1 MLDSDEGSPY
11 SGAGARRW
19 RRLLLAPALS
29 AVAVGAVVLVAV
41 TAGRAGSGAGEQADK
56 PVVETAL
63 PTPEP
68 SEKGCSGWGRGA
80 DASPAPELPA
90 RTASVTRLERD
101 GSLTW
106 TRALPVDDHSAG
118 RFPPLVLGDR
128 TLVLAGGTLRS
139 YATATGRE
147 NWVVPAEGAPYGLW
161 DANGTA
167 VVLVDQVS
175 QKARLL
181 GFDPDSGDVRWTY
194 RIPGN
199 GLMADQVLA
208 KDGSLVMVLSGGN
221 QVQVVDTSSGQVRW
235 TAERGGSPLLT
246 VADDLVIQPV
256 GAHLNAYRLQD
267 GEPVWSTPVPQA
279 EIAVRAAAGV
289 LLTVPTVQGPGYD
302 TGIHAYDAGTGAALW
317 ARPGGQQALRVGG
330 ELPGAVLIAD
340 DDFAGATLA
349 AVDAR
354 TGAERWEV
362 PARTV
367 YEQPLVTGAG
377 VLAVPER
384 RGESYVVARR
394 DVQTGK
400 LLDEAPLPHELSLQ
414 PLTDDRYLFQT
425 YGAPDQP
432 ATVTVR
438 SLATGEQEFQ
448 TEVRHASR
456 SPASLPDGAVVVQ
469 GLDPGRACVG

>member
-1 MLDSDEGSPY
+1 MPDPDEAMPV
-11 SGAGARRW
+11 SGTRTRGW
-19 RRLLLAPALS
+19 RRLLLAPVLS
-29 AVAVGAVVLVAV
+29 AVAVAAVVLVAV
-41 TAGRAGSGAGEQADK
+41 AAGNERSGVGDQSGK

-68 SEKGCSGWGRGA
+68 SEKGCSGWNRGA
-80 DASPAPELPA
+80 GASPAPNLPA

-106 TRALPVDDHSAG
+106 TRALPVDDVGAG
-118 RFPPLVLGDR
+118 HFPPLVLGDR

-139 YATATGRE
+139 YDTATGRE
-147 NWVVPAEGAPYGLW
+147 DWVVPAEGAAYGLW
-161 DANGTA
+161 YARGTA

-181 GFDPDSGDVRWTY
+181 GFDPETGDVRWTY

-199 GLMADQVLA
+199 GLMADQVLSQ
-208 KDGSLVMVLSGGN
+208 DGSLVMVLSGGN
-221 QVQVVDTSSGQVRW
+221 QVQVVDTSSGKVRW
-235 TAERGGSPLLT
+235 TAERGGSPLITL
-246 VADDLVIQPV
+246 ADDLVVQPV

-267 GEPVWSTPVPQA
+267 GAPVWSTPVPQE
-279 EIAVRAAAGV
+279 EIAVTTAADV
-289 LLTVPTVQGPGYD
+289 LMTVPTVQGPGYD
-302 TGIHAYDAGTGAALW
+302 TGVHAYDVATGAPLW
-317 ARPGGQQALRVGG
+317 ARPGGPQALRVAG

-340 DDFAGATLA
+340 DNLAGATLT

-354 TGAERWEV
+354 SGTERWTV
-362 PARTV
+362 SARTV

-377 VLAVPER
+377 VIAVPER

-394 DVQTGK
+394 DAQTGQ

-425 YGAPDQP
+425 YGSPGKPGA
-432 ATVTVR
+432 VTVR
-438 SLATGEQEFQ
+438 SLATGAQEF
-448 TEVRHASR
+448 EANVRHAAR
-456 SPASLPDGAVVVQ
+456 PPASLSDGAVIVQ
-469 GLDPGRACVG
+469 GMDPGRACVG

>member
-1 MLDSDEGSPY
+1 MLEPDEARPT
-11 SGAGARRW
+11 SGTRMRGR

-29 AVAVGAVVLVAV
+29 ALAVAAVVLVAV
-41 TAGRAGSGAGEQADK
+41 AAGKESSVLGDQPDQ

-63 PTPEP
+63 PSPEP
-68 SEKGCSGWGRGA
+68 SEKGCPGRGRGA
-80 DASPAPELPA
+80 SSAPELPA
-90 RTASVTRLERD
+90 RAASVTRLERD

-106 TRALPVDDHSAG
+106 TRALPVGDDSAG
-118 RFPPLVLGDR
+118 HFPPLVLGDR

-161 DANGTA
+161 HAGSTA
-167 VVLVDQVS
+167 VVLLDQVS

-181 GFDPDSGDVRWTY
+181 GFDPETGEVRWTY

-208 KDGSLVMVLSGGN
+208 EDGALVTVLSGGN
-221 QVQVVDTSSGQVRW
+221 QVQVIDTSSGKVRW
-235 TAERGGSPLLT
+235 TAARGGSPLIT
-246 VADDLVIQPV
+246 VAGDVVVQPV
-256 GAHLNAYRLQD
+256 GAHLKAYRLQD
-267 GEPVWSTPVPQA
+267 GTPVWSSPVPQD
-279 EIAVRAAAGV
+279 EIAVKTVAGV
-289 LLTVPTVQGPGYD
+289 LLTVATVQGPGFE
-302 TGIHAYDAGTGAALW
+302 TGVRAYDAATGARLW
-317 ARPGGQQALRVGG
+317 TRPGGQQALRLAG

-340 DDFAGATLA
+340 DNFAAATLT

-354 TGAERWEV
+354 TGAERWTV
-362 PARTV
+362 RARTV
-367 YEQPLVTGAG
+367 YEQPLVTGIG
-377 VLAVPER
+377 VIAVPER

-425 YGAPDQP
+425 YGTPGEP
-432 ATVTVR
+432 GTVTVR
-438 SLATGEQEFQ
+438 SLATGAQEFE
-448 TEVRHASR
+448 TKVRHAAR
-456 SPASLPDGAVVVQ
+456 PPASLPDGAVIIQ
-469 GLDPGRACVG
+469 GMDPGRACFG